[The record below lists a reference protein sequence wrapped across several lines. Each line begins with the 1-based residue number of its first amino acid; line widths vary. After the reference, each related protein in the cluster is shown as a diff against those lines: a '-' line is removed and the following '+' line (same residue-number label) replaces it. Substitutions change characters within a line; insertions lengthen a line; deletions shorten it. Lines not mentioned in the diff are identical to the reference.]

1 MSISVETDIQ
11 IVVSGLVGVTVDAG
25 QRTIH
30 AAQNHADLVFVVQQ
44 PLAFS
49 TDIVVPVHH
58 SLGIRGD
65 TRQIIFSALA
75 RIMNTKQSVVHPM
88 EHSPDAR
95 QTVFAILINESHEI
109 QT

>member
-11 IVVSGLVGVTVDAG
+11 IVVSGMVGVTVDAG
-25 QRTIH
+25 QRITH
-30 AAQNHADLVFVVQQ
+30 AAQNHADLVLVVQQ

-49 TDIVVPVHH
+49 ADIAVVVQHR
-58 SLGIRGD
+58 LD
-65 TRQIIFSALA
+65 AKKDARQTVFGALD

-88 EHSPDAR
+88 EYSPDAR